1 MDDND
6 QLAWDIGAVFMMGFS
21 GTSVTPQVKQ
31 LIEQHHLGTVMLS
44 GKNFI
49 FTRSGPRVVETRRGR
64 ENVIKIANSNL
75 ISIWNIAAEQATKL
89 ILELQT
95 IAHNAGHPHPLLIA
109 IDQENGGLNNL
120 CDTLHIRQ
128 FPGAMGMAATGSPEL
143 CREVAKATALEVSSV
158 GVNWVLGPV
167 LDVLNPNARTQPLG
181 VRTMGHEPEEVS
193 EMGVAF
199 MRGLQDG
206 GVATCGKHFPSY
218 GNIEFQGSPLDVPML
233 SDTIEQLK
241 LHGLIPF
248 RKAVAADIDA
258 IMVGG
263 CSMPSL
269 GTKVMHACLSETIIN
284 KLLREEMGFKG
295 VVVSE
300 CLEMEALHE
309 NIGVGQ
315 ATVMALDAGC
325 DQIIVCRS
333 FTLQQEAIQG
343 LQIAVESTIISR
355 EMVAAAAARV
365 AVMKQRRTSW
375 QQALNPPGVD
385 YLTLM
390 EPSHK
395 ELSVK
400 AYEASITIVRDDTRL
415 IPLTNSL
422 GPEDEVLL
430 LTPLVKPLPAS
441 LLAQAEALAAATKLE
456 SHRSDH
462 SPTPTSSTPRP
473 DTKSLLSSF
482 LSDKDRVLMTGE
494 SVFRELGRSL
504 ARNTGTRILHTSY
517 TANGIR
523 PVHENLIERASSIII
538 VTADAN
544 QNRYQ
549 YGFTKHISA
558 IGKIPTDGFPKGKSV
573 VVIAVSSP
581 YDFWLDKS
589 IGSYVCTY
597 DFTET
602 AIDAMVKVLFGKKP
616 ANGLLP
622 GNIFKSR
629 RQQQQPKQQWLVEH
643 WKKTRDLSSLQ
654 ELLGVVLR
662 AGLEQQ
668 PPQLGVELATLPASA
683 YLLDDI
689 VLNDGSTILE
699 QQNFVVRNSSTRAL
713 YGFCST
719 YYNPRNGLGS
729 IGVIVVDP
737 SRRNMSIGNSLHASA
752 LRFLRQKKG
761 IKRIS
766 VGTRFPA
773 IYLGMP
779 VPPNPNTTMLNLTES
794 MNHNK
799 MFKSWFRNLGWPDIH
814 HPRVYRLILNNLAG
828 WAPPATISKHL
839 SETGISFDLISEHS
853 APNAP
858 LAYGQVM
865 EFVSATD
872 NGRYTD
878 AYKIAGD
885 DLQLAQARILVARN
899 MQKQILGS
907 VVLIWGTNDLGK
919 LEKFAPLIRSGN
931 NNQKGPNICGI
942 IYPVIAASTMRRLV
956 LEGLVAISTKHFQMP
971 HPGMAG
977 FDKVV
982 LDSID
987 NADDVQAIMNGGGGW
1002 QIWHSFEEMDCTLSE
1017 LKAS

>member
-1 MDDND
+1 MDEND

-21 GTSVTPQVKQ
+21 GTTVTPQVKQ
-31 LIEQHHLGTVMLS
+31 LIEEHHLGTIMLS
-44 GKNFI
+44 GKNFK
-49 FTRSGPRVVETRRGR
+49 S
-64 ENVIKIANSNL
+64 
-75 ISIWNIAAEQATKL
+75 AEQATKL

-95 IAHNAGHPHPLLIA
+95 IARNANHPYPLLIA

-120 CDTLHIRQ
+120 CDSQHLRQ

-158 GVNWVLGPV
+158 GVNWILGPV

-206 GVATCGKHFPSY
+206 GVAACAKHFPSY
-218 GNIEFQGSPLDVPML
+218 GNIEFQGSPLDVPIL

-258 IMVGG
+258 VMVGG

-269 GTKVMHACLSETIIN
+269 ETKVMHACLSDSIIN

-355 EMVAAAAARV
+355 EMVAEAAARV
-365 AVMKQRRTSW
+365 AAMKRKRTSW
-375 QQALNPPGVD
+375 QQALNPPGVN
-385 YLTLM
+385 YLMFL

-395 ELSVK
+395 ELSVR
-400 AYEASITIVRDDTRL
+400 AYEASITIVRNKDRLLPLSTRREEEHD
-415 IPLTNSL
+415 I
-422 GPEDEVLL
+422 LL

-441 LLAQAEALAAATKLE
+441 LLAQAEELSAASKLE
-456 SHRSDH
+456 SSRSDS
-462 SPTPTSSTPRP
+462 SPTPTLNTSATSRP
-473 DTKSLLSSF
+473 DHKSLLSSF

-494 SVFRELGRSL
+494 VVFRELGRSIGRSSG
-504 ARNTGTRILHTSY
+504 ARILHSSY
-517 TANGIR
+517 TASGIR
-523 PVHENLIERASSIII
+523 PVHENLIEAASMIIV

-558 IGKIPTDGFPKGKSV
+558 VSKIPTDRFPKGKQV
-573 VVIAVSSP
+573 IVIAVSSP
-581 YDFWLDKS
+581 YDFWVDKS
-589 IGSYVCTY
+589 IGTYVCTY

-602 AIDAMVKVLFGKKP
+602 AIDALVKVIFGKKN
-616 ANGLLP
+616 AKGLLP
-622 GNIFKSR
+622 GTIFKR
-629 RQQQQPKQQWLVEH
+629 RQQQQQPKQQWLVEH
-643 WKKTRDLSSLQ
+643 WKKPRDFESLKQLLEAVRRSSAETPSLYID
-654 ELLGVVLR
+654 
-662 AGLEQQ
+662 
-668 PPQLGVELATLPASA
+668 LATLPAAA
-683 YLLDDI
+683 YLTEDI
-689 VLNDGSTILE
+689 IMNDGSVIIE

-719 YYNPRNGLGS
+719 YYNPRSGVGS

-737 SRRNMSIGNSLHASA
+737 ARRKLSIGNSLHASA
-752 LRFLRQKKG
+752 LRYLRQKPG
-761 IKRIS
+761 IKRVSIGS
-766 VGTRFPA
+766 RFPA

-779 VPPNPNTTMLNLTES
+779 ASLDPNTTMANVTEG
-794 MNHNK
+794 MDPNK
-799 MFKSWFRNLGWPDIH
+799 PFKTWFRNLGWPETSSS
-814 HPRVYRLILNNLAG
+814 RVHRLLLSNLAE
-828 WAPPATISKHL
+828 WKPPGTISKQL
-839 SETGISFDLISEHS
+839 SDAGICFELISDIKS
-853 APNAP
+853 PTAPV
-858 LAYGQVM
+858 LYEQTM
-865 EFVSATD
+865 EFVRSHD
-872 NGRYTD
+872 NSRYID
-878 AYKIAGD
+878 PYRIAGD
-885 DLQLAQARILVARN
+885 DLQIGQARILIATN
-899 MQKQILGS
+899 SQKKFLGTVIL
-907 VVLIWGTNDLGK
+907 VWGTNDLGK
-919 LEKFAPLIRSGN
+919 LEKFTPLIRPNMLASAAGHA
-931 NNQKGPNICGI
+931 GPDADKTSRNVCGI
-942 IYPVIAASTMRRLV
+942 LYPVLAPTPLRRLV

-971 HPGMAG
+971 QQQGMVG
-977 FDKVV
+977 FSKVI
-982 LDSID
+982 LDCLD
-987 NADDVQAIMNGGGGW
+987 NPDDAQAVVNTKNGKTSW
-1002 QIWHSFEEMDCTLSE
+1002 RIWHTFEEMECSLLDLRS
-1017 LKAS
+1017 S

>member
-1 MDDND
+1 MNEND

-21 GTSVTPQVKQ
+21 GTTVTPQVKQ
-31 LIEQHHLGTVMLS
+31 LIEEHHLGTIMLS
-44 GKNFI
+44 GKNFK
-49 FTRSGPRVVETRRGR
+49 S
-64 ENVIKIANSNL
+64 
-75 ISIWNIAAEQATKL
+75 AEQATKL

-95 IAHNAGHPHPLLIA
+95 IARNANHPYPLLIA

-206 GVATCGKHFPSY
+206 GVAACAKHFPSY
-218 GNIEFQGSPLDVPML
+218 GNIEFQGSPLDVPIL

-258 IMVGG
+258 VMVGG

-269 GTKVMHACLSETIIN
+269 GTKVMHACLSDTVIN

-343 LQIAVESTIISR
+343 LQIAVDSTIISR
-355 EMVAAAAARV
+355 EMVAEAAARV
-365 AVMKQRRTSW
+365 KAMKQKRTSW

-385 YLTLM
+385 YLSIL

-395 ELSVK
+395 ELSVR
-400 AYEASITIVRDDTRL
+400 AYEASITVVRDENRL
-415 IPLTNSL
+415 IPLPTRPKE
-422 GPEDEVLL
+422 GYDILL

-441 LLAQAEALAAATKLE
+441 LLAQAEELNASLKLE
-456 SHRSDH
+456 SNRSDS
-462 SPTPTSSTPRP
+462 SPTPTSSVPTRP
-473 DTKSLLSSF
+473 DHKSLLSSF

-494 SVFRELGRSL
+494 VVFRELGRSIGRSSG
-504 ARNTGTRILHTSY
+504 ARILHSSY
-517 TANGIR
+517 TASGIR
-523 PVHENLIERASSIII
+523 PVHENLIEAASMIIV

-558 IGKIPTDGFPKGKSV
+558 ISKIPTDRFPKGKQV
-573 VVIAVSSP
+573 IVIAVSSP
-581 YDFWLDKS
+581 YDFWIDKS
-589 IGSYVCTY
+589 IGTYVCTY

-602 AIDAMVKVLFGKKP
+602 AIDALVKVIFGKKN
-616 ANGLLP
+616 AKGLLP
-622 GNIFKSR
+622 GTIFKRR

-643 WKKTRDLSSLQ
+643 WKKSRDLQSLQ
-654 ELLGVVLR
+654 QLLEAVRR
-662 AGLEQQ
+662 ASTETPSLYID
-668 PPQLGVELATLPASA
+668 LATLPAAA
-683 YLLDDI
+683 YLTEDI
-689 VLNDGSTILE
+689 IMNDGSVILE

-719 YYNPRNGLGS
+719 YFNPRSGVGS
-729 IGVIVVDP
+729 IGIIVVDP
-737 SRRNMSIGNSLHASA
+737 ARRKLSIGNSLHASA
-752 LRFLRQKKG
+752 LRYLRQKKG
-761 IKRIS
+761 IKRVS
-766 VGTRFPA
+766 VGSRFPA
-773 IYLGMP
+773 GYLGMP
-779 VPPNPNTTMLNLTES
+779 VPLNQNLMMANLTEG
-794 MNHNK
+794 MDTTK
-799 MFKSWFRNLGWPDIH
+799 TFKTWFRNFGWPETSSS
-814 HPRVYRLILNNLAG
+814 RVYRLILSNLAD
-828 WAPPATISKHL
+828 WKPPLTISKQL
-839 SETGISFDLISEHS
+839 SESGISFELISDAKS
-853 APNAP
+853 ATAP
-858 LAYGQVM
+858 LLYEQTM
-865 EFVSATD
+865 EFVRSHD
-872 NGRYTD
+872 NGRYID
-878 AYKIAGD
+878 PYRIAGD
-885 DLQLAQARILVARN
+885 DLQIGQARILIATN
-899 MQKQILGS
+899 SQKQFLGT
-907 VVLIWGTNDLGK
+907 VVLVWGTNDLGK
-919 LEKFAPLIRSGN
+919 LEKFTPLIRPNMLAAASGPSEPEGGKVPRN
-931 NNQKGPNICGI
+931 VCGI
-942 IYPVIAASTMRRLV
+942 IYPVLASTPLRRLV

-971 HPGMAG
+971 QQQGMVG
-977 FDKVV
+977 FSKVI
-982 LDSID
+982 LDCLD
-987 NADDVQAIMNGGGGW
+987 NPDDAQAMINNGNGGKGGW
-1002 QIWHSFEEMDCTLSE
+1002 QVWHTFEEMECSLPE
-1017 LKAS
+1017 LRSS

>member
-1 MDDND
+1 MDEND

-21 GTSVTPQVKQ
+21 GTTVTPQVQQ
-31 LIEQHHLGTVMLS
+31 LIEEHHLGTIMLS
-44 GKNFI
+44 GKNFK
-49 FTRSGPRVVETRRGR
+49 S
-64 ENVIKIANSNL
+64 
-75 ISIWNIAAEQATKL
+75 AEQATKL

-95 IAHNAGHPHPLLIA
+95 IARNANHPHPLLIA

-206 GVATCGKHFPSY
+206 GVAACAKHFPSY
-218 GNIEFQGSPLDVPML
+218 GNIEFQGSPLDVPIL

-258 IMVGG
+258 VMVGG

-269 GTKVMHACLSETIIN
+269 GTKVMHACLSDTVIN
-284 KLLREEMGFKG
+284 ELLREEMGFKG

-343 LQIAVESTIISR
+343 LQIAVDSTIISR
-355 EMVAAAAARV
+355 EMVAEAAARV
-365 AVMKQRRTSW
+365 SVMKQKRTSW

-385 YLTLM
+385 YLSIL

-395 ELSVK
+395 ELSVR
-400 AYEASITIVRDDTRL
+400 AYEASITIVRDENRLLPLPTRPKEGQD
-415 IPLTNSL
+415 I
-422 GPEDEVLL
+422 LL

-441 LLAQAEALAAATKLE
+441 LLAQAEELNAALRLE
-456 SHRSDH
+456 SSRSD
-462 SPTPTSSTPRP
+462 SSSTPTLTSVTSRP
-473 DTKSLLSSF
+473 DHKSLLSSF
-482 LSDKDRVLMTGE
+482 LTDKDRVLMTGE
-494 SVFRELGRSL
+494 VVFRELGRSIGRSSG
-504 ARNTGTRILHTSY
+504 ARILHSSY
-517 TANGIR
+517 TASGIR
-523 PVHENLIERASSIII
+523 PVHENLIEAASMIIV

-558 IGKIPTDGFPKGKSV
+558 ISKIPTDRFPKGKQV
-573 VVIAVSSP
+573 IVIAVSSP

-589 IGSYVCTY
+589 IGTYVCTY

-602 AIDAMVKVLFGKKP
+602 AIDSLVKILFGKKN
-616 ANGLLP
+616 AKGLLP
-622 GNIFKSR
+622 GTIFKRR
-629 RQQQQPKQQWLVEH
+629 RQQQQPKQQWLVEP
-643 WKKTRDLSSLQ
+643 WKKTRDLGSLQ
-654 ELLGVVLR
+654 QLLEAVRRSSTEIPSLYID
-662 AGLEQQ
+662 
-668 PPQLGVELATLPASA
+668 LATLPAAA
-683 YLLDDI
+683 YLTEDI
-689 VLNDGSTILE
+689 IMNDGSAILE

-719 YYNPRNGLGS
+719 YYNPRSGVGS
-729 IGVIVVDP
+729 IGIIVVDP
-737 SRRNMSIGNSLHASA
+737 TRRKLSIGNSLHASA
-752 LRFLRQKKG
+752 LRHLRRKKG
-761 IKRIS
+761 IKRVSIGS
-766 VGTRFPA
+766 RFPST
-773 IYLGMP
+773 YLGMP
-779 VPPNPNTTMLNLTES
+779 ASPNPNMTMVNLTEGMDS
-794 MNHNK
+794 AK
-799 MFKSWFRNLGWPDIH
+799 PFKTWFRHLGWPETSSSRI
-814 HPRVYRLILNNLAG
+814 YRLLLSNLPD
-828 WAPPATISKHL
+828 WKPPTTISKQL
-839 SETGISFDLISEHS
+839 SESGIAFELISDIKS
-853 APNAP
+853 PTAPI
-858 LAYGQVM
+858 LYEQVM
-865 EFVSATD
+865 DFVRSQD
-872 NGRYTD
+872 NGRYVD
-878 AYKIAGD
+878 PYHIAGD
-885 DLQLAQARILVARN
+885 DLQIGQARILIATN
-899 MQKQILGS
+899 SQKQFLGTVILVWGS
-907 VVLIWGTNDLGK
+907 SDVGK
-919 LEKFAPLIRSGN
+919 LEKFTPLIRPGMLAAAAGN
-931 NNQKGPNICGI
+931 SVPESEKTPRNVCGVV
-942 IYPVIAASTMRRLV
+942 YPVLASTPLRRLV

-971 HPGMAG
+971 QQQGMLG
-977 FDKVV
+977 FSKVI
-982 LDSID
+982 LDCLD
-987 NADDVQAIMNGGGGW
+987 NSEDVQAIINNGSGGKSCW
-1002 QIWHSFEEMDCTLSE
+1002 QVWHTFEEMECSLLEMRS
-1017 LKAS
+1017 S

>member
-1 MDDND
+1 MDDNE
-6 QLAWDIGAVFMMGFS
+6 QLAWDIGSVFMMGFS
-21 GTSVTPQVKQ
+21 GTTVNPHVKQ
-31 LIEQHHLGTVMLS
+31 LIEQHHLGTIMLS
-44 GKNFI
+44 GKNFK
-49 FTRSGPRVVETRRGR
+49 S
-64 ENVIKIANSNL
+64 
-75 ISIWNIAAEQATKL
+75 AEQATKL

-95 IAHNAGHPHPLLIA
+95 IARNAGHPHPLLIA

-120 CDTLHIRQ
+120 CDTIHIRQ
-128 FPGAMGMAATGSPEL
+128 FPGAMGMVATGSPEL

-167 LDVLNPNARTQPLG
+167 LDVLNPTARTQPLG

-199 MRGLQDG
+199 MRGLQEG

-269 GTKVMHACLSETIIN
+269 GTKVMHACLSDTVIN

-333 FTLQQEAIQG
+333 FTLQMEAIQG
-343 LQIAVESTIISR
+343 LGAAVDSGIITQ
-355 EMVAAAAARV
+355 EMVSSAAARV
-365 AVMKQRRTSW
+365 ALMKQRRTSW
-375 QQALNPPGVD
+375 QKALNPPGID
-385 YLTLM
+385 YLAIL

-395 ELSVK
+395 QLSVK
-400 AYEASITIVRDDTRL
+400 AYEASITIVRDEKRL
-415 IPLTNSL
+415 IPMLSEL
-422 GPEDEVLL
+422 RHDDEVLL

-441 LLAQAEALAAATKLE
+441 LLAQAEALAASTRLE
-456 SHRSDH
+456 SHRSEH
-462 SPTPTSSTPRP
+462 SPTPTSTAGRTDS
-473 DTKSLLSSF
+473 KALLSSF
-482 LSDKDRVLMTGE
+482 LSDKDRTLMTGE

-523 PVHENLIERASSIII
+523 PVHENLIERASMIII

-558 IGKIPTDGFPKGKSV
+558 ISKIPTDGFPNGKSV
-573 VVIAVSSP
+573 VVLAVSSP
-581 YDFWLDKS
+581 YDFWLDKT
-589 IGSYVCTY
+589 IATYVCTY

-602 AIDAMVKVLFGKKP
+602 AIDAMVKVLFGRKP
-616 ANGLLP
+616 AAGMLP
-622 GNIFKSR
+622 GSIFKR
-629 RQQQQPKQQWLVEH
+629 RKQQIQPKQQWLVEP
-643 WKKTRDLSSLQ
+643 WKRSRDLPSLQ
-654 ELLGVVLR
+654 ELLRVVLN
-662 AGLEQQ
+662 ASLEQD
-668 PPQLGVELATLPASA
+668 PPGPGVDLLSLPASA
-683 YLLDDI
+683 FLLDDA

-729 IGVIVVDP
+729 IGLIIVDP
-737 SRRNMSIGNSLHASA
+737 SRRSLSIGNSLHASA
-752 LRFLRQKKG
+752 LRHLRRKNG

-766 VGTRFPA
+766 IGTRFPS
-773 IYLGMP
+773 IFLGLP
-779 VPPNPNTTMLNLTES
+779 ATANPNMTMLNLTEGTDP
-794 MNHNK
+794 NK
-799 MFKSWFRNLGWPDIH
+799 TFKAWFRNLGWPET
-814 HPRVYRLILNNLAG
+814 PYTRVHRLILDDLPG
-828 WAPPATISKHL
+828 WKPETAISKDL
-839 SETGISFDLISEHS
+839 AETGVTFDLLSEHS
-853 APNAP
+853 APGCATAEDV
-858 LAYGQVM
+858 LEY
-865 EFVSATD
+865 VSTMHH
-872 NGRYTD
+872 GRNLDPYR
-878 AYKIAGD
+878 IACED
-885 DLQLAQARILVARN
+885 VQLGQARILVARN
-899 MQKQILGS
+899 PQKQI
-907 VVLIWGTNDLGK
+907 IGTVILVWTTHHIGK
-919 LEKFAPLIRSGN
+919 LEKFTPLIRSESN
-931 NNQKGPNICGI
+931 AEEVLNVCGI
-942 IYPVIAASTMRRLV
+942 LYPVFSVSPLRATAV
-956 LEGLVAISTKHFQMP
+956 GGVVALSTKHFQMP
-971 HPGMAG
+971 HPGVAG
-977 FDKVV
+977 FDKIILDP
-982 LDSID
+982 LDSAEDAQIIIGD
-987 NADDVQAIMNGGGGW
+987 GSSGW
-1002 QIWHSFEEMDCTLSE
+1002 QVWHSFEEMECNLSE
-1017 LKAS
+1017 LKTS

>member
-1 MDDND
+1 MDEND

-31 LIEQHHLGTVMLS
+31 LIEEHHLGTIMLS
-44 GKNFI
+44 GKNFK
-49 FTRSGPRVVETRRGR
+49 S
-64 ENVIKIANSNL
+64 
-75 ISIWNIAAEQATKL
+75 AEQATKL

-95 IAHNAGHPHPLLIA
+95 IARNANHPYPLLIA

-120 CDTLHIRQ
+120 CDMLHIRQ

-206 GVATCGKHFPSY
+206 GVAACAKHFPSY
-218 GNIEFQGSPLDVPML
+218 GNIEFQGSPLDVPIL
-233 SDTIEQLK
+233 SDTIEQLQ

-258 IMVGG
+258 VMVGG

-269 GTKVMHACLSETIIN
+269 GTKVMHACLSDTIIN

-343 LQIAVESTIISR
+343 LQIAVDSTIISR
-355 EMVAAAAARV
+355 EMVAEAAARV
-365 AVMKQRRTSW
+365 VVMKQKRTSW

-385 YLTLM
+385 YLSIL

-395 ELSVK
+395 ELSLR
-400 AYEASITIVRDDTRL
+400 AYEASITIVRDESRLLPLPTR
-415 IPLTNSL
+415 PK
-422 GPEDEVLL
+422 EDQDILL

-441 LLAQAEALAAATKLE
+441 LLGQAEELNASLKLE
-456 SHRSDH
+456 SNRSDN
-462 SPTPTSSTPRP
+462 SPTPTMASAATSRP
-473 DTKSLLSSF
+473 DQKSLLSSF

-494 SVFRELGRSL
+494 VVFRELGRSIGRSSG
-504 ARNTGTRILHTSY
+504 ARILHSSY
-517 TANGIR
+517 TASGIR
-523 PVHENLIERASSIII
+523 PVHENLIEAASMIIV

-558 IGKIPTDGFPKGKSV
+558 ISKIPTDRFPKGKKV
-573 VVIAVSSP
+573 IVIAVSSP
-581 YDFWLDKS
+581 YDFWIDKS
-589 IGSYVCTY
+589 IGTYVCTY

-602 AIDAMVKVLFGKKP
+602 AIDALVKVIFGKKN
-616 ANGLLP
+616 AKGLLP
-622 GNIFKSR
+622 GTIFKRR

-643 WKKTRDLSSLQ
+643 WKKARDLQSLQ
-654 ELLGVVLR
+654 QLLEAVRR
-662 AGLEQQ
+662 ASTETPSLYID
-668 PPQLGVELATLPASA
+668 LATLPAAA
-683 YLLDDI
+683 YLTEDI
-689 VLNDGSTILE
+689 IMNDGSVILE

-719 YYNPRNGLGS
+719 YYNPRNGVGS
-729 IGVIVVDP
+729 IGIIVVDP
-737 SRRNMSIGNSLHASA
+737 ARRKLSIGNSLHASA
-752 LRFLRQKKG
+752 LRYLRQKKG
-761 IKRIS
+761 IKRVSIGS
-766 VGTRFPA
+766 RFPA
-773 IYLGMP
+773 GYLGMP
-779 VPPNPNTTMLNLTES
+779 ASPNPNMTMVNLTEG
-794 MNHNK
+794 MDPTK
-799 MFKSWFRNLGWPDIH
+799 TFKTWFRNL
-814 HPRVYRLILNNLAG
+814 
-828 WAPPATISKHL
+828 
-839 SETGISFDLISEHS
+839 
-853 APNAP
+853 
-858 LAYGQVM
+858 
-865 EFVSATD
+865 
-872 NGRYTD
+872 
-878 AYKIAGD
+878 
-885 DLQLAQARILVARN
+885 
-899 MQKQILGS
+899 
-907 VVLIWGTNDLGK
+907 
-919 LEKFAPLIRSGN
+919 
-931 NNQKGPNICGI
+931 
-942 IYPVIAASTMRRLV
+942 
-956 LEGLVAISTKHFQMP
+956 
-971 HPGMAG
+971 
-977 FDKVV
+977 
-982 LDSID
+982 
-987 NADDVQAIMNGGGGW
+987 
-1002 QIWHSFEEMDCTLSE
+1002 
-1017 LKAS
+1017 

>member
-1 MDDND
+1 
-6 QLAWDIGAVFMMGFS
+6 MGFS
-21 GTSVTPQVKQ
+21 GTSVNSQVKQ

-44 GKNFI
+44 GKNFK
-49 FTRSGPRVVETRRGR
+49 S
-64 ENVIKIANSNL
+64 
-75 ISIWNIAAEQATKL
+75 AEQATKL

-95 IAHNAGHPHPLLIA
+95 IARNAGHRYPLLIA

-120 CDTLHIRQ
+120 CDSIHIRQ
-128 FPGAMGMAATGSPEL
+128 FPGAMGMAATGSTEL

-218 GNIEFQGSPLDVPML
+218 GNIEFQSSPLDVPML

-248 RKAVAADIDA
+248 RKATAAGIDA

-269 GTKVMHACLSETIIN
+269 GTKVMHACLSDTVIN

-343 LQIAVESTIISR
+343 LQIAVDSTIISR
-355 EMVAAAAARV
+355 EMVAGAAARV
-365 AVMKQRRTSW
+365 AVMKERRTSW
-375 QQALNPPGVD
+375 QQALNPPGVN
-385 YLTLM
+385 YLSIL

-395 ELSVK
+395 ELSAR
-400 AYEASITIVRDDTRL
+400 AYEASITIVRDEKRL
-415 IPLTNSL
+415 LPLPNSL
-422 GPEDEVLL
+422 GPEDEILL

-441 LLAQAEALAAATKLE
+441 LLAQAELLAASTKLD

-473 DTKSLLSSF
+473 DAKSLLSSF
-482 LSDKDRVLMTGE
+482 LSDKERVLMTGE
-494 SVFRELGRSL
+494 YVFRELGRSL

-523 PVHENLIERASSIII
+523 PVHENLIERASMIII

-558 IGKIPTDGFPKGKSV
+558 ISKIPTDGFPKGKSV

-581 YDFWLDKS
+581 YDFWLDKT

-597 DFTET
+597 DFTEP
-602 AIDAMVKVLFGKKP
+602 AIEAMVNVMFGKKP
-616 ANGLLP
+616 AKGLLP

-643 WKKTRDLSSLQ
+643 WKKSRDLPSLQ
-654 ELLGVVLR
+654 ELLGVVR
-662 AGLEQQ
+662 RVGAEQL
-668 PPQLGVELATLPASA
+668 QLGIELTTLPAGA
-683 YLLDDI
+683 YLVDDI
-689 VLNDGSTILE
+689 VLNDGSPILE

-719 YYNPRNGLGS
+719 YFNPRNGIGS
-729 IGVIVVDP
+729 IGFIVVDP

-752 LRFLRQKKG
+752 LRYLRQKKG

-766 VGTRFPA
+766 VGARFPA
-773 IYLGMP
+773 LFLGMP
-779 VPPNPNTTMLNLTES
+779 ATPNPNMTMLNLTEGIDNTKS
-794 MNHNK
+794 
-799 MFKSWFRNLGWPDIH
+799 FKAWFRNLF
-814 HPRVYRLILNNLAG
+814 ILHNLDN
-828 WAPPATISKHL
+828 WKPPASISKQL
-839 SETGISFDLISEHS
+839 SENGVGFDLISEHS
-853 APNAP
+853 ASNTP
-858 LAYGQVM
+858 LAYEEVM
-865 EFVSATD
+865 AFVRSND
-872 NGRYTD
+872 NGRYVD
-878 AYKIAGD
+878 AYRIAGD

-899 MQKQILGS
+899 RQKQIMGT
-907 VVLIWGTNDLGK
+907 VVLVWGTNDLGK
-919 LEKFAPLIRSGN
+919 LEKFTPLIRLAPGE
-931 NNQKGPNICGI
+931 QDGPNIGGI
-942 IYPVIAASTMRRLV
+942 IYPVIAPTPMKRLA
-956 LEGLVAISTKHFQMP
+956 LEGLVAIGTKHFQMP
-971 HPGMAG
+971 HPGMLG
-977 FDKVV
+977 FDRIV
-982 LDSID
+982 LDCVD
-987 NADDVQAIMNGGGGW
+987 GPEDAQAIVNGGGGW
-1002 QIWHSFEEMDCTLSE
+1002 QIWHSFEEMECTLSD